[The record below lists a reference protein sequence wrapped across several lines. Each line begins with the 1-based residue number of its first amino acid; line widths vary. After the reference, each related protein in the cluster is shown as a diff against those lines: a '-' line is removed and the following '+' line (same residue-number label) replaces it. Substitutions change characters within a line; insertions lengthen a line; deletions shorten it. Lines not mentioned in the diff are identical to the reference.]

1 VLNIK
6 RVVVIGFSLGILL
19 LGTNSQRVSA
29 KSKQRINSETPS
41 KQAIFKIRVNAV
53 VLNATATDKDGNPV
67 TDLTADDFRIYD
79 NNIPQKIST
88 FAMESFG
95 PPDTEIKGNE
105 EINASDLEPTKV
117 KPKNALPRMI
127 SLVIDDLTMETV
139 LDFPRT
145 VDAMKKFVLTGMTP
159 LDQVSIMSASRIVQ
173 YSYTNDKN
181 RLINEL
187 ESLPNL
193 LNKST
198 NYYYDNGSFMGEVQA
213 WDIIKMGTGLGTWPY
228 LRALRIKEEGEFR
241 TQDLL
246 YTLRQ
251 NIRVLKHFE
260 GNRTILLFSDGFL
273 SEPASAE
280 AYQLQ
285 EIIDMAIRAGI
296 VMNTVST
303 RPILYEG
310 KSATPL
316 MPVDIVD
323 RSVSAMPSNAYDEF
337 ERTVQHSSLTRMAEE
352 TGGLFFGDNNIYN
365 HIKTIAGRRSSYY
378 ILTYIMDSDKPEV
391 DYHKI
396 RLEVTR
402 PGVHL
407 SYRKG
412 YYSPKEDPTFDN
424 NKKEDILAA
433 INSQANMKEIP
444 IKLSYN
450 YSQQE
455 EASYAI
461 SFIISANIR
470 GIKFIQESDR
480 RVNQVSF
487 IVAIFD
493 EADKYVRGLERL
505 VDFRL
510 HENNYADLFTRG
522 LSSRIEFK
530 LPYGRYKIK
539 AVVREENQKK
549 MGSISKVI
557 EIP

>member
-1 VLNIK
+1 MLNIK
-6 RVVVIGFSLGILL
+6 RAVGIGFSLGILL
-19 LGTNSQRVSA
+19 LSTTSQRISA

-41 KQAIFKIRVNAV
+41 KQAVFKIRVNAV
-53 VLNATATDKDGNPV
+53 VLNATATDKDGNLV

-79 NNIPQKIST
+79 NNIPQMINT

-95 PPDTEIKGNE
+95 PPDTEIKGIE
-105 EINASDLEPTKV
+105 GIDASDLEPTKV

-173 YSYTNDKN
+173 YPYTNDKN
-181 RLINEL
+181 RLLNEL

-198 NYYYDNGSFMGEVQA
+198 NYYYDNGSFMGEVLA
-213 WDIIKMGTGLGTWPY
+213 WDIIKMRSEPY

-260 GNRTILLFSDGFL
+260 GNRTLLLFSDGFL
-273 SEPASAE
+273 SEPGSAE
-280 AYQLQ
+280 AYQMQ

-303 RPILYEG
+303 RPILYER
-310 KSATPL
+310 KSAAPPL
-316 MPVDIVD
+316 PVDIVSG
-323 RSVSAMPSNAYDEF
+323 SVSAMPSNAYDEF

-352 TGGLFFGDNNIYN
+352 TGGLFFGDNNIYD

-391 DYHKI
+391 EYHKI

-444 IKLSYN
+444 VKLSYN

-455 EASYAI
+455 DDSYAI
-461 SFIISANIR
+461 SFIINANIH

-493 EADKYVRGLERL
+493 ETDKYVRGLERL

-549 MGSISKVI
+549 MGSVSKVI